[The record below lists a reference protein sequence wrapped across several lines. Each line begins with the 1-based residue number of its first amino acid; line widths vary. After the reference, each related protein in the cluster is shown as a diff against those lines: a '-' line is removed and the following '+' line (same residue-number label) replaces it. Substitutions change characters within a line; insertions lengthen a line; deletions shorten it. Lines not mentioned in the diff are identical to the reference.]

1 MPKLDEGAFLLQ
13 TLMPPEASLDQVDR
27 MNHRVEDTLRSVPE
41 VDDVVRRTGRAER
54 TEDPMSHT
62 SSDVLVVIKANHSRS
77 LDALEDAM
85 RDKLKSVPG
94 VSVLFTTPLGMRIDE
109 SLGGTPA
116 DLSVKVFGPDL
127 DQLAQIADK
136 TRDIMGGIRGI
147 TDLRAEQLTGL
158 PQLRISIDR
167 PAVARAGLTPGDVVR
182 AIRIGL
188 AGEDESEIWVG
199 QRRFDLVLRLQDDKR
214 RNPNAIQTL
223 LIDGHDGSRIP
234 LGQLSSIEQTF
245 GPGAIRREA
254 GTRRIA
260 IESSVSGRDLG
271 SAAAEVRNRLSR
283 ELQLPTGYFF
293 DVGGKIESQARAS
306 RSLTIAIVIALVAV
320 FLLLYL
326 ALDSVLDAGLIL
338 ASLPVAFVGSIV
350 ALLISGE
357 TWNVSSLVGL
367 IGLFGIAVQNGLVL
381 VTQTKALMAQGKSFE
396 AAIREASIGRV
407 RPKIMTAATAI
418 LGLLP
423 ILLLRLHGTEIE
435 RPLAIVMTGGLMTST
450 LFTLLALPTFY
461 LFVHSPRKRNA
472 ANAAF

>member
-1 MPKLDEGAFLLQ
+1 
-13 TLMPPEASLDQVDR
+13 
-27 MNHRVEDTLRSVPE
+27 
-41 VDDVVRRTGRAER
+41 
-54 TEDPMSHT
+54 
-62 SSDVLVVIKANHSRS
+62 
-77 LDALEDAM
+77 
-85 RDKLKSVPG
+85 
-94 VSVLFTTPLGMRIDE
+94 
-109 SLGGTPA
+109 
-116 DLSVKVFGPDL
+116 
-127 DQLAQIADK
+127 
-136 TRDIMGGIRGI
+136 
-147 TDLRAEQLTGL
+147 
-158 PQLRISIDR
+158 
-167 PAVARAGLTPGDVVR
+167 
-182 AIRIGL
+182 L

-271 SAAAEVRNRLSR
+271 STAAEVRNRLSR